1 MFRSLRL
8 YNFRVWFLGAFVSNI
23 GQWMQST
30 AQSWVVLTVLTD
42 GDATAMGLTLALQ
55 FAPPLVLVG
64 LTGLVADRFERRK
77 LLFVTQSALG
87 LVALVTGTLL
97 ITGVLTLPLMLCLAT
112 LMGIA
117 TAFDNPARQAFVS
130 DLVEREHAPNAIALN
145 AASFNSA
152 RLVGPAVAGLLV
164 VAVGGGWVF
173 ILNALS
179 FAATLIALT
188 FIRVGELSPQV
199 KADRGAKLAD
209 GFRYIAKRPDIAIL
223 LAMVFIVGAFGMNF
237 PIYASTMA
245 LEFGTDA
252 DGFGLLTSMFAV
264 GSLAGALLAARRAK
278 ARLRVVVVAALGF
291 GLASLV
297 SSFMPTYAG
306 YAVVIVF
313 AGFSLVTFLTTT
325 NGYVQ
330 TTTAPALRG
339 RVMALYI
346 AILMGGTPVGAPI
359 VGWIAEV
366 FGARAAIV
374 VAAIAGFV
382 AAGIGLVWY
391 LASGRVHRVP
401 GARFGIAV
409 DETRSIPVQRI
420 VEPEEFSDE
429 AAEST
434 PIGELEEV
442 TLGELAELGELDDP
456 DGDGD
461 EPDQAPEP
469 TR

>member
-1 MFRSLRL
+1 VFRSLRL
-8 YNFRVWFLGAFVSNI
+8 YNFRIWFFGALVSNI

-42 GDATAMGLTLALQ
+42 GDATAMGFTLALQ

-64 LTGLVADRFERRK
+64 VTGWVADRFDRRK
-77 LLFVTQSALG
+77 LLFITQSALG
-87 LVALVTGTLL
+87 VVALVIGVLL
-97 ITGVLTLPLMLCLAT
+97 ITGVLTLPLMLVLAT
-112 LMGIA
+112 VTGIV
-117 TAFDNPARQAFVS
+117 TAFDNPARQAFIS
-130 DLVEREHAPNAIALN
+130 DLVEREHASNAIALN

-152 RLVGPAVAGLLV
+152 RLVGPAVAGVLV

-173 ILNALS
+173 IINALS
-179 FAATLIALT
+179 FFATIVALLLIHVA
-188 FIRVGELSPQV
+188 ELSPQA

-209 GFRYIAKRPDIAIL
+209 GFRYLVKRPDLAIL
-223 LAMVFIVGAFGMNF
+223 FAMVFIIGAFGMNF

-245 LEFGTDA
+245 LEFGMDA

-291 GLASLV
+291 GVASLV

-313 AGFSLVTFLTTT
+313 AGFSLVTFLTTA

-330 TTTAPALRG
+330 TTTAPSLRG

-346 AILMGGTPVGAPI
+346 AILMGGTPIGAPI
-359 VGWIAEV
+359 VGWIAES

-382 AAGIGLVWY
+382 GAAIGLTWY
-391 LASGRVHRVP
+391 LSSGRVQR
-401 GARFGIAV
+401 ARGSRWGFEVAA
-409 DETRSIPVQRI
+409 TRSIPVQRI

-429 AAEST
+429 VAEST
-434 PIGELEEV
+434 PIGELDEITED
-442 TLGELAELGELDDP
+442 ELPNAGGRPTDEGTEGPAGP
-456 DGDGD
+456 DRRG
-461 EPDQAPEP
+461 PA
-469 TR
+469 